1 MLKLRVKGLGNLIL
15 KDEIPKLD
23 KDYLLSVRISRSGK
37 YTDEKEPEN
46 PVEIYTCEVI
56 NVEALQEIG
65 TRKKLK
71 VEKSGTWSQKIRFAL
86 WQLADKKNID
96 RDDYYEEEQKKR
108 LNQIYSELEE

>member
-71 VEKSGTWSQKIRFAL
+71 VEKSGSPSQKLRWLIFRIAGEAGVDPEEFYQTEL
-86 WQLADKKNID
+86 SKIISH
-96 RDDYYEEEQKKR
+96 YETKLK
-108 LNQIYSELEE
+108 I